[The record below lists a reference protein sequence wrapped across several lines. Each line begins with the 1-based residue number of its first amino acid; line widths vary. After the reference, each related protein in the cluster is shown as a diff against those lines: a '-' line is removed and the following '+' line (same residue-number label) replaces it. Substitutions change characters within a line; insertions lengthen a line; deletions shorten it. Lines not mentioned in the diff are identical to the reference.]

1 MILDLEQSALAIDSI
16 RRRHRATYKGIE
28 DAKVGILGYKS
39 VDMEVDSADGNRDI
53 VGICTTDDVDESEEV
68 VLPEGMDLSYINS
81 VKQMYA
87 DHQYGSE
94 SNIGTIRYVKL
105 MANGRGLKFR
115 ARIYDGL
122 KHPLADDT
130 LQKIKQAGQYGIS
143 IGFDSLDSGSPNE
156 HEKKRFPGAKCIH
169 RKTKLVEF
177 STTPMP
183 CNAFAS
189 CSSAGMLTGEKRF
202 ELVSSLV
209 VKSLL
214 TKEQAS
220 AIGLD
225 TLGGRIV
232 RLSGELPPA
241 GRIFRFA

>member
-1 MILDLEQSALAIDSI
+1 MILDQDLSDLAIDSI
-16 RRRHRATYKGIE
+16 RRRHRATYKGVE
-28 DAKVGILGYKS
+28 EAKIGILGFKS
-39 VDMEVDSADGNRDI
+39 VDLEVYGSNGDRDI
-53 VGICTTDDVDESEEV
+53 EGVCTTDDVDESEEV
-68 VLPEGMDLSYINS
+68 VLPEGMDLSYINT

-94 SNIGTIRYVKL
+94 SNIGVIRYVKL
-105 MANGRGLKFR
+105 SANKRALKFR

-122 KHPLADDT
+122 KNPLADDT
-130 LQKIKQAGQYGIS
+130 LEKIRQAGHYGIS
-143 IGFDSLDSGSPNE
+143 IGFDSHESGSPNE
-156 HEKKRFPGAKCIH
+156 MEKKRFPLAKVIH
-169 RKTKLVEF
+169 RKSKLIEF

-183 CNAFAS
+183 CNARAG
-189 CSSAGMLTGEKRF
+189 CSATGMLSGEKRF
-202 ELVSSLV
+202 ELVSGLV

-232 RLSGELPPA
+232 RLGGELPSA
-241 GRIFRFA
+241 GRVFRFS